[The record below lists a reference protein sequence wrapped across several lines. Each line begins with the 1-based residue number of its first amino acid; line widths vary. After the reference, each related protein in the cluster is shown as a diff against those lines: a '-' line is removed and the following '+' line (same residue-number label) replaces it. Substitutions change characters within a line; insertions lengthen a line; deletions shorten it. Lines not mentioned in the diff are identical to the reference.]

1 MMTRPRVLGAVE
13 GVGVGPVRSLRFSA
27 LIASTSSADNPK
39 SKMSMFSQ
47 IRSGVTDLGK
57 TDSGVSD
64 IDPARCRPV
73 YTAGLAQWK
82 TS

>member
-1 MMTRPRVLGAVE
+1 MSE
-13 GVGVGPVRSLRFSA
+13 SGPVRSLRFSA

-39 SKMSMFSQ
+39 SKMSMFSR

-73 YTAGLAQWK
+73 YTAVLPNGRDLDIVI
-82 TS
+82 SL